1 MRALTVEA
9 AHPVDTRG
17 TVETGGS
24 GAIVNVYRTVL
35 SCPAVDADAVVRTQR
50 VSARGP
56 VVTDARPHGALVHVH
71 LARLAR
77 PLGRARA
84 RITVHAVHARTAVE
98 TSVRY
103 TVVDVLLA
111 VLAAETC
118 R

>member
-17 TVETGGS
+17 AIETGGS
-24 GAIVNVYRTVL
+24 GAIVNVHRTVL
-35 SCPAVDADAVVRTQR
+35 SRPAVDADAVVRTQR
-50 VSARGP
+50 VGARGP
-56 VVTDARPHGALVHVH
+56 IVANAWTHGALVYVH

-84 RITVHAVHARTAVE
+84 RITVHAIHARTAVE

-103 TVVDVLLA
+103 TVVDVLFT
-111 VLAAETC
+111 VLATETC